1 MYLNN
6 QKNLFNFIL
15 NQGNL
20 IFIINFLN
28 YNFYYHSQ
36 NYYKEPFLYNFKI
49 NDKDFVVFPNLN
61 PYLLILLNLNFKMI
75 NFLKNH
81 QNLIYFQKDLKLIIK
96 PFIKINLLFIS
107 IMIKDYILNSILSNL
122 EEIELNLNF

>member
-1 MYLNN
+1 
-6 QKNLFNFIL
+6 
-15 NQGNL
+15 
-20 IFIINFLN
+20 
-28 YNFYYHSQ
+28 
-36 NYYKEPFLYNFKI
+36 
-49 NDKDFVVFPNLN
+49 
-61 PYLLILLNLNFKMI
+61 MI

-81 QNLIYFQKDLKLIIK
+81 QNLVYFQKDLKLIIK